1 MEEVVNNKNY
11 KYNSKLLQG
20 VALRRIMT
28 RIYNGAAIKPC
39 GYDEKELGR
48 KIISQQYHIS
58 FKNFPNLMNDE
69 EYVLELA
76 KTSLNP
82 LECVDYFYEFV
93 DNYLKKKSTF
103 RYAFVCALFLNEN
116 IYKVKDLAKIIE
128 CLDLEKEFYQAKE
141 DKVLK
146 QQVKDR
152 ITKLEHYTYAK
163 YTYGGDC
170 PKELRKYKMTRND
183 EQVMVNNQID
193 GVNQIV
199 RLFTCLTVEEQ
210 KAKEEDE
217 NWFESIRLNN
227 FRF

>member
-11 KYNSKLLQG
+11 KYNSKLLEG
-20 VALRRIMT
+20 VALRRVMT

-82 LECVDYFYEFV
+82 LDCFDYFYEFV
-93 DNYLKKKSTF
+93 DEHLKRKSTF

-116 IYKVKDLAKIIE
+116 IYKVKDLAIIVE
-128 CLDLEKEFYQAKE
+128 SLDLEKEFHEAKE

-152 ITKLEHYTYAK
+152 ISKLEQHTYGK
-163 YTYGGDC
+163 YTYGGNC

-183 EQVMVNNQID
+183 EQVMVNNQIE
-193 GVNQIV
+193 GVKQIV
-199 RLFTCLTVEEQ
+199 KLFSCLTIQEDEEMR
-210 KAKEEDE
+210 EDE
-217 NWFESIRLNN
+217 NWIEYLR
-227 FRF
+227 